1 MSVKFS
7 VGVSETEEDDEDREL
22 LETLRRSPSR
32 IDRTTTD
39 EGLETRPAG
48 WPLRADGEDDPEPQ
62 PSSWAW

>member
-32 IDRTTTD
+32 IDRTSD

-48 WPLRADGEDDPEPQ
+48 WPLRAEGEDDPEPQ
-62 PSSWAW
+62 PSIWAW

>member
-7 VGVSETEEDDEDREL
+7 VGLSETDEDREL

-32 IDRTTTD
+32 IERPSE
-39 EGLETRPAG
+39 EGSEPRPAG
-48 WPLRADGEDDPEPQ
+48 WPLSGEGDEDFESP